1 MINRINELC
10 EKYYSNIVGIR
21 HELHMHPEVG
31 YAEFKTSKLIAD
43 TLTDLGIEV
52 KTNVAKTGVVGLIKG
67 KYPGKTIL
75 LRADMDAL
83 RVNEET
89 DVEFKSQIPGVMHAC
104 GHDGHTAS
112 LLGAAMILNELK
124 DELHGN
130 VKLMFQPDE
139 EIEGGALPMIEEGI
153 LENPHVDAAFGGH
166 LWGGVKEGK
175 VGIKH
180 GPMMASPDIFN
191 IKVIGKGG
199 HGGVPQNTIDPIPIL
214 CQIVNTLQTIVS
226 RKNNPINP
234 LVLSCCHLK
243 AGNTDCHNA
252 IPTEA
257 IVGGTVRTFDE
268 KTRVFA
274 EKTIEDIV
282 KGITTC
288 QGATYEYEYIRQ
300 FPPLINDKEMT
311 DLAASSISKV
321 VGDEN
326 VFELNEPSMGGEDFA
341 YLACN
346 VPATFVFVGIA
357 EDENNPI
364 LHHNSKFAW
373 DDKNMKVLCKSLCQV
388 ALDYLNN

>member
-1 MINRINELC
+1 MINKINELC
-10 EKYYSNIVGIR
+10 DKYYDKIVQIR

-31 YAEFKTSKLIAD
+31 YEEINTSTLVANELRKLN
-43 TLTDLGIEV
+43 LEV
-52 KTNVAKTGVVGLIKG
+52 KTNVAKTGVVALLKG

-89 DVEFKSQIPGVMHAC
+89 DLEFKSKVPGIMHAC

-112 LLGAAMILNELK
+112 LLGAAFILSELK

-130 VKLMFQPDE
+130 IKFMFQPDE
-139 EIEGGALPMIEEGI
+139 EITGGAKPMIDEGI

-166 LWGGVKEGK
+166 LWGAVKEGT
-175 VGIKH
+175 VGVKH

-191 IKVIGKGG
+191 IKIIGTGG

-214 CQIVNTLQTIVS
+214 SQVINTLQTVVS
-226 RKNNPINP
+226 RKNNPFNP

-243 AGNTDCHNA
+243 AGDVNCHNA

-257 IVGGTVRTFDE
+257 ILGGTVRTFNEETRSWTE
-268 KTRVFA
+268 KI
-274 EKTIEDIV
+274 IEDIV

-288 QGATYEYEYIRQ
+288 QGATYEYEYIKQ
-300 FPPLINDKEMT
+300 FPPLINDDSMT
-311 DLAASSISKV
+311 SLAMSSIKKV
-321 VGDEN
+321 VGEEN
-326 VFELNEPSMGGEDFA
+326 VFELSEPSMGGEDFA
-341 YLACN
+341 YLAKE

-357 EDENNPI
+357 KDENHPI
-364 LHHNSKFAW
+364 LHHNSKFQW

-388 ALDYLNN
+388 SMDFLNN